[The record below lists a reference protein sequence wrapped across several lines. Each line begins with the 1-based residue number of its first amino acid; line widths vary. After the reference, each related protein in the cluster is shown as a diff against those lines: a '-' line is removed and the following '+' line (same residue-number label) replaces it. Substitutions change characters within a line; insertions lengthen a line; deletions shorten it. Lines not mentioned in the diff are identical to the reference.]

1 MNTRIIFFIVGF
13 FPLFVKG
20 QSLNQNFISESIPLD
35 EDGANLITNVTY
47 FDGIGREIEKV
58 TSASGTGTSV
68 YSAKCYDGR
77 GKVVKSYLP
86 VGADRS
92 FQFEDIDALSVLS
105 EAFYNNDNTAFSSYH
120 YDSFGK
126 VKKEELPGQ
135 AWRQRGKEKS
145 KNFGSNLDT
154 DRVLH
159 YEAPLGQRI
168 LKEPSS
174 TEYTYYPAGSLQKM
188 TQTDADGHYVTQF
201 KDLFGNI
208 ILERR
213 NIGDTYYVYNSVGQL
228 RYILTPLYQEEGNIV
243 KNAYEYQY
251 DDKGNLVKKKYPT
264 WEYNDFTIRYW
275 YDKEKHLTFVQDNN
289 LAEKGKIRFM
299 LYDKYGRLAIQGLC
313 SSFKLN
319 PNDNPILTYHQA
331 QGGLAST
338 DYLLESKYSDM
349 MNNPE
354 IEIVNYYDDYSFQ
367 YGSRKSGFSSIEM
380 DFSMKTKGCLTG
392 CIVKASNGEYIYKTM
407 KYDIKGNIIEVYTKG
422 LNQFVEKSY
431 NTYTF
436 TNQLSCSRIDVELK
450 NNDKLKAILNNTYN
464 QYNDKLST
472 SNISIKQGQTESP
485 NIVVKYEYGKLGQLK
500 KLSRPISGNNGNIS
514 YHYDLH
520 GWITEISSG
529 SFVEQLYYAEG
540 HGKPC
545 YNGNISSLQWSR
557 GENGLKRGYM
567 FSYDGLNRLSN
578 AVYGENSLLSEN
590 IGKFSEQMTYDNN
603 GKIMSLKRCGQKQDE
618 SFGLI
623 DDLTM
628 TYNDFMVDVHDDAEP
643 ILRRGSI
650 DFKATNARYTY
661 NNSGMLDSDDGCGI
675 AMIDYDENNMLKRI
689 QFVNGNVIKY
699 IFTATGQK
707 LRTIHYT
714 AVPNVSVAMGGRHEL
729 AKDEILS
736 SDSIDYLCEGNL
748 ILKNGQIDKYLFV
761 GGYIQKDME
770 AYGEPIY
777 PYGKP
782 SLDSGSRN
790 NRFPNTV
797 FHENIPYYRL
807 RPTFKPYFYT
817 ADHLGNIRE
826 VLDVEG
832 KVVQLNDYYPFGLPY
847 SDTGSMKG
855 TDIQPYK
862 YNGKEFQTMHGLH
875 WYDYGARMY
884 DPIICRW
891 NAVDPLAEKFY
902 NVTPYS
908 YCGNNPVCFFDPN
921 GKEKVQAL
929 NPNGYIISVSN
940 EYMSNSNII
949 SAANN
954 FQDEPSV
961 INYWAH
967 GNLGSMMT
975 YSYATQSEYNRSPKD
990 FLNNLEASSRVWKNR
1005 KQGNALIIV
1014 LHSCH
1019 TGDNTKQ
1026 DPCFAQQLSELPE
1039 MKNVTIIA
1047 PVGYDT
1053 VVQMGDK
1060 WVEIG
1065 SEEPGVYQGKL
1076 NGKIDKPG
1084 WTQWKEG
1091 KLTQTYEGY
1100 DPHGNSSNIPG
1111 GKGFQY
1117 SDSIWY
1123 SILNFFKDLMR

>member
-13 FPLFVKG
+13 FPLLVKG

-35 EDGANLITNVTY
+35 EDGTNLITNVTY

-120 YDSFGK
+120 YDSFGN
-126 VKKEELPGQ
+126 VNKEELPGQ

-251 DDKGNLVKKKYPT
+251 DDRGNLVKKKYPT
-264 WEYNDFTIRYW
+264 WEYNDFTMRYW

-289 LAEKGKIRFM
+289 LAEKRKIRFM

-349 MNNPE
+349 LNNPE

-472 SNISIKQGQTESP
+472 SNISIKQGQTECP

-520 GWITEISSG
+520 GWMTEISSG

-699 IFTATGQK
+699 VFTATGQK

-714 AVPNVSVAMGGRHEL
+714 AVPNISVAMGGRHEL

-748 ILKNGQIDKYLFV
+748 ILKNGQMDKYLFV

-782 SLDSGSRN
+782 SLDSGSKN
-790 NRFPNTV
+790 NRFPNIV

-847 SDTGSMKG
+847 SDTGSIKG

-891 NAVDPLAEKFY
+891 NAVDPLAEKYY

-908 YCGNNPVCFFDPN
+908 YCLNNPVNAIDPDGRFPYKWQAAVSRWFYNLFHKTNASPIHENREAQNSRYRYTYNTFSPLNEKEFVITYNYKFDTKWTQDMQDAGDVAALVGYGLTLTGAGAEVGVPLAGFGEAISLVGSLSEILLDFAN
-921 GKEKVQAL
+921 GDYGNSRKGLIYEGGEKLVGMGLNKVLPGYGKKIGEEGFDLGTEVIRQGVNLKLSGAERLTDKLIEEKE
-929 NPNGYIISVSN
+929 
-940 EYMSNSNII
+940 NII
-949 SAANN
+949 SNQN
-954 FQDEPSV
+954 
-961 INYWAH
+961 
-967 GNLGSMMT
+967 
-975 YSYATQSEYNRSPKD
+975 KD
-990 FLNNLEASSRVWKNR
+990 
-1005 KQGNALIIV
+1005 
-1014 LHSCH
+1014 
-1019 TGDNTKQ
+1019 
-1026 DPCFAQQLSELPE
+1026 
-1039 MKNVTIIA
+1039 
-1047 PVGYDT
+1047 
-1053 VVQMGDK
+1053 
-1060 WVEIG
+1060 
-1065 SEEPGVYQGKL
+1065 
-1076 NGKIDKPG
+1076 
-1084 WTQWKEG
+1084 
-1091 KLTQTYEGY
+1091 
-1100 DPHGNSSNIPG
+1100 
-1111 GKGFQY
+1111 
-1117 SDSIWY
+1117 
-1123 SILNFFKDLMR
+1123 

>member
-13 FPLFVKG
+13 FPLLVKG

-35 EDGANLITNVTY
+35 ENGTNLITNVTY

-120 YDSFGK
+120 YDSFGN
-126 VKKEELPGQ
+126 VNKEELPGQ

-174 TEYTYYPAGSLQKM
+174 TEYTYYPAGCLQKM

-251 DDKGNLVKKKYPT
+251 DDRGNLVKKKYPT
-264 WEYNDFTIRYW
+264 WEYNDFTMRYW

-349 MNNPE
+349 LNNPE

-367 YGSRKSGFSSIEM
+367 YGSRRSGFSSIEM

-520 GWITEISSG
+520 GWMTEISSG

-557 GENGLKRGYM
+557 GENGLKKGYM

-699 IFTATGQK
+699 VFTATGQK

-736 SDSIDYLCEGNL
+736 SDSIDYLCGGNL

-782 SLDSGSRN
+782 SLDSGSKN
-790 NRFPNTV
+790 NRFPNIV

-891 NAVDPLAEKFY
+891 NAVDPLAEMYY
-902 NVTPYS
+902 NVTPYC
-908 YCGNNPVCFFDPN
+908 YCLNNPVNAIDPDGKKILPTLYN
-921 GKEKVQAL
+921 NVNEEHSRAEGSDYRSNVKYMSAMKRFASTTYGKEFIGNFLDKGSSQYGAKGTGIFADCILWIQEYDLGDVDATVQRDYMG
-929 NPNGYIISVSN
+929 NNNGLFDIFV
-940 EYMSNSNII
+940 M
-949 SAANN
+949 NN
-954 FQDEPSV
+954 QLYVELRLDV
-961 INYWAH
+961 
-967 GNLGSMMT
+967 T
-975 YSYATQSEYNRSPKD
+975 NRSED
-990 FLNNLEASSRVWKNR
+990 E
-1005 KQGNALIIV
+1005 
-1014 LHSCH
+1014 
-1019 TGDNTKQ
+1019 
-1026 DPCFAQQLSELPE
+1026 LSE
-1039 MKNVTIIA
+1039 TIA
-1047 PVGYDT
+1047 HELALHGSDVSKY
-1053 VVQMGDK
+1053 
-1060 WVEIG
+1060 VEAYRENQNNPAKA
-1065 SEEPGVYQGKL
+1065 SEVIHRMMYQ
-1076 NGKIDKPG
+1076 
-1084 WTQWKEG
+1084 
-1091 KLTQTYEGY
+1091 
-1100 DPHGNSSNIPG
+1100 DPHGDKDHADLKNNNLSNIG
-1111 GKGFQY
+1111 VVNY
-1117 SDSIWY
+1117 
-1123 SILNFFKDLMR
+1123 LNTMKEMGLNPIKQVKE